1 MDSSE
6 KNITENTISTN
17 MTMEYITTA
26 DANTRYL
33 LFTQFLSARMH
44 KISKELL
51 NMSFVILR
59 LTKVS
64 CVTIL

>member
-51 NMSFVILR
+51 NMSFVI
-59 LTKVS
+59 
-64 CVTIL
+64 